1 MVKRTVERLTALQA
15 KRATKAGLLG
25 DGKGLYLRVG
35 DSGSKSWVLRYMLDG
50 RAREMG
56 IGSYYDL
63 SLADARERARGFR
76 KMVKDGVDPIDDRR
90 VRRALLRAER
100 AKVMTFRQ
108 CAEAYIVAHQASWRS
123 QKHTAEWTRT
133 LEIYVYPVF
142 GSTPAQVIDVGLV
155 MKVLDGIWLAKPE
168 TAGRIRGRIEAIL
181 NWATAR
187 GYRKGDNP
195 ARWRGHL
202 ENLLP
207 RKSKLRPVQHH
218 AALPYAELGAFM
230 ADLRQQNGIGAR
242 ALEFAILTAARTAEV
257 IGARWDEIN
266 FGEKLWTVPAARMKA
281 GREHRAPL
289 SHATIEILEK
299 MQAIRTDEFVFPGS
313 RSGHP
318 ISNMAMTMVLR
329 RMGRGDLTVHGFRS
343 SFRDWTADQTNF
355 PREVAEMALAH
366 AVSDKVEAAYRR
378 GELLRK
384 RRQLMEAWARY
395 TVTSAASAELI
406 VFAARR

>member
-108 CAEAYIVAHQASWRS
+108 CAEAYIVTHQASWRS

-133 LEIYVYPVF
+133 LEVYVYPVF
-142 GSTPAQVIDVGLV
+142 GATPAQVIDVGLV

-181 NWATAR
+181 DWATAR
-187 GYRKGDNP
+187 GYREGDNP

-406 VFAARR
+406 VSAARR